1 MDHEDKTLTCQDCGQ
16 PLDLSGDDKPLRAM
30 MGFTDEAKHCT
41 SCREARRNERKCSYA
56 QSLRDTHPWYAPIV
70 VTTPPPRYNR
80 ASSPQAVPPIA
91 SANGSQPYGQ
101 AGTGQ

>member
-41 SCREARRNERKCSYA
+41 SCREARRNERKCGYA

-70 VTTPPPRYNR
+70 VKTPPLRFDPVATPRS
-80 ASSPQAVPPIA
+80 ASPIA
-91 SANGSQPYGQ
+91 SANGVRPHGE